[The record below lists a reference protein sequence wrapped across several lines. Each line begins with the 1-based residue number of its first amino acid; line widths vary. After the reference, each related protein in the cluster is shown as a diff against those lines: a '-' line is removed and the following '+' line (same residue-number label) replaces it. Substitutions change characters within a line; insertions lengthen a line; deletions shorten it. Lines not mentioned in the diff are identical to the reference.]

1 MIWLSG
7 KKIVR
12 NYAVFCS
19 ESLIRNKRIDIRAKS
34 NGKIKKVNFTKE
46 YVLSDIF
53 KEEADYDTLMHHYSE
68 ARQGKENQYFPFAYF
83 IDKKHAIRIDE
94 NNNVVLY
101 YYQDLPRI
109 GVPWNYPH
117 LITRIGTADKC
128 ATLRSVI
135 NDFKKLS
142 TLDFLLKYCF
152 KKTEVDHK
160 IDEIEEGY
168 LIDGF
173 LKVIAN
179 PHVVFCWLDSDNNW
193 QEQYISD
200 PCWSTKE
207 EVLHDLTSMNFLK
220 YGKKYV
226 GFFGR

>member
-1 MIWLSG
+1 MSG

-12 NYAVFCS
+12 NYAVFCA
-19 ESLIRNKRIDIRAKS
+19 ESKLINKRIDVRAKS

-68 ARQGKENQYFPFAYF
+68 AHQGKENQYFPFAYF

-94 NNNVVLY
+94 NNNIIFY

-117 LITRIGTADKC
+117 LITRIGTADKD
-128 ATLRSVI
+128 ATLLSVI
-135 NDFKKLS
+135 NDLKRMT
-142 TLDFLLKYCF
+142 TLDFLLKYFF
-152 KKTEVDHK
+152 KKTEFDHK

-173 LKVIAN
+173 LKIIAD

-200 PCWSTKE
+200 PWWSTKE
-207 EVLHDLTSMNFLK
+207 EVLHDLTSMNLMK
-220 YGKKYV
+220 YGKKYE
-226 GFFGR
+226 GFWGR

>member
-19 ESLIRNKRIDIRAKS
+19 ESLIRNKRIDVRAKS

>member
-1 MIWLSG
+1 ML
-7 KKIVR
+7 KNTRIVR

-19 ESLIRNKRIDIRAKS
+19 ESLIRNKIIDVRAKS

-68 ARQGKENQYFPFAYF
+68 ACKGKENQYFPFAYF

-94 NNNVVLY
+94 NNNIILY

-109 GVPWNYPH
+109 GIPWSYPH
-117 LITRIGTADKC
+117 LITCIGTTDKDT
-128 ATLRSVI
+128 TLISVI
-135 NDFKKLS
+135 NDLKRMT
-142 TLDFLLKYCF
+142 TLDFLLKYYF
-152 KKTEVDHK
+152 KKTEVEHR
-160 IDEIEEGY
+160 IDSIEEGY

-173 LKVIAN
+173 LKIIAN

-200 PCWSTKE
+200 PWWSTKE
-207 EVLHDLTSMNFLK
+207 EVLHDLTSMNLMK
-220 YGKKYV
+220 YGKKYE
-226 GFFGR
+226 GFWGR